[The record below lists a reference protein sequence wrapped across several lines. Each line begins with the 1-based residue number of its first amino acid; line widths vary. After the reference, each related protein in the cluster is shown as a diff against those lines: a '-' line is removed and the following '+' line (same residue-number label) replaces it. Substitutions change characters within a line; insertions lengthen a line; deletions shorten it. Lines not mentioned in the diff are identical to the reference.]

1 MHHGMDPASLP
12 PDRRYAL
19 MIGAI
24 VPRPIAVVG
33 TSAPDGSRP
42 NLAPFS
48 FYAGVGSDPMCLMFC
63 PANRPDGGEKDS
75 LRNAKPVAEG
85 GSGEFTVSVATE
97 PLIRRIAACA
107 EDLPP
112 EESEF
117 ELAGLTPAAS
127 VKIRAPRPLECPITF
142 ECTTLQVLRM
152 APGRRGG
159 GNVVLGQVVWI
170 HADPTVLDERLHVHA
185 DRLQA
190 VGRMGGIAYTRT
202 RDRFELPSGRAAIE
216 GTGLHIGPNGSDM

>member
-1 MHHGMDPASLP
+1 MHQGIDPEALP
-12 PDRRYAL
+12 TDRRYAL

-33 TSAPDGSRP
+33 TCAPDGSRP

-75 LRNAKPVAEG
+75 LRNAKPVTEG

-112 EESEF
+112 EASEF
-117 ELAGLTPAAS
+117 DLSGLTPAPS
-127 VKIRAPRPLECPITF
+127 VKIRAPRPLECPVTF
-142 ECTTLQVLRM
+142 ECRTLHVIRT

-170 HADPTVLDERLHVHA
+170 HADPDVVDERLHVHA
-185 DRLQA
+185 DRLRA
-190 VGRMGGIAYTRT
+190 VGRMGGMSYVRT
-202 RDRFELPSGRAAIE
+202 GDRFEVPSGKDALDHA
-216 GTGLHIGPNGSDM
+216 D

>member
-1 MHHGMDPASLP
+1 
-12 PDRRYAL
+12 
-19 MIGAI
+19 
-24 VPRPIAVVG
+24 
-33 TSAPDGSRP
+33 
-42 NLAPFS
+42 
-48 FYAGVGSDPMCLMFC
+48 MFC
-63 PANRPDGGEKDS
+63 PAHRPDGGEKDS

-142 ECTTLQVLRM
+142 ECTTLQVIRT

-170 HADPTVLDERLHVHA
+170 HADPSVLDERLHVHA

-202 RDRFELPSGRAAIE
+202 RDRFDLPSGRAAI
-216 GTGLHIGPNGSDM
+216 H